1 MANLV
6 ETVWLSRYTI
16 TIEIKYGQ
24 GKEFIG
30 HEFRKPLIEM
40 EYGITAKPITLVN
53 PMSNAVLERIRQ
65 VIGNLVQYFNISTQ
79 TYVDVNDPW
88 TGILAASAF

>member
-16 TIEIKYGQ
+16 TIEIKYGK

-30 HEFRKPLIEM
+30 REFRKPLIEM
-40 EYGITAKPITLVN
+40 EYGITAK
-53 PMSNAVLERIRQ
+53 
-65 VIGNLVQYFNISTQ
+65 VIGLAVILYFISIR
-79 TYVDVNDPW
+79 NF
-88 TGILAASAF
+88 LNS